1 MIWDFIAYTQGPP
14 QHRQGQ
20 EKTGSPL
27 DVKTNGFSKNLYVSV
42 KTVVFENWNSWAE
55 IGVFGF
61 VKTVSS

>member
-27 DVKTNGFSKNLYVSV
+27 DVKTDGFGKNLYVSV
-42 KTVVFENWNSWAE
+42 KTVVFEN
-55 IGVFGF
+55 
-61 VKTVSS
+61 